1 MGSTMSIS
9 IDKVKH
15 QTFITRKL
23 AVVFYVECPFYIT
36 ADYCF
41 SGKLPSGETGFAL
54 QFFLIPGLYSYSVS
68 VSFDHC
74 VSILSKNIFSCIF
87 CVDEMIRAGSSATAK
102 PVFHVCLSETILM

>member
-54 QFFLIPGLYSYSVS
+54 QFFSHPGSIQSYSVS
-68 VSFDHC
+68 VSFELCEHF
-74 VSILSKNIFSCIF
+74 KQKYF
-87 CVDEMIRAGSSATAK
+87 
-102 PVFHVCLSETILM
+102 LMYLLCR